1 VYNDLIMQKLSITVQ
16 LPKQRAKHLHEVL
29 AGRRGGRMRSPL
41 DHNRNELKRALRKE
55 LVHDNHA

>member
-1 VYNDLIMQKLSITVQ
+1 MQKLSITVQ